1 MRPLR
6 AAELPPPLRDDR
18 RRRRRPQAA
27 SVEGTRVG
35 LSPACRFSPGPFVVL
50 SESEITQKESEM
62 ANFIL
67 VYSGGSAGAT
77 EAERETSMQAWGGWF
92 GKLGDKVVDAGNP
105 FSEHAKNISNGTVH
119 DGAIGTPA
127 TGYSILKADSLNA
140 AAELARGC
148 PVLQSGGKI
157 TVYEITPAM

>member
-50 SESEITQKESEM
+50 RESELTQKASEM
-62 ANFIL
+62 ANFIV
-67 VYSGGSAGAT
+67 VYSAASAGAT
-77 EAERETSMQAWGGWF
+77 EAEREPSMQAWGGRS
-92 GKLGDKVVDAGNP
+92 GKLG
-105 FSEHAKNISNGTVH
+105 AK
-119 DGAIGTPA
+119 
-127 TGYSILKADSLNA
+127 
-140 AAELARGC
+140 
-148 PVLQSGGKI
+148 
-157 TVYEITPAM
+157 